1 MSHNAVSQLSDCPST
16 IPAVGNFIPV
26 RAAVS
31 AGWAQFVGRS
41 GCGDEVAVRTLFSTA
56 GVHPRDRFDYWHEA
70 ACKYIL
76 DHDATPERRQDFHAE
91 LQCSTHADVG
101 LLLFENSPM
110 TVRHTARQASVS
122 ADDYLVC
129 RQVSGLL
136 TIRQDGRDVVLEPD
150 HMTLIDPLRPYSG
163 KFFVGSRLLVLRI
176 PRRPLEARIGKTLEM
191 TACSIKPSEPESK
204 LASAFLGMLPAH
216 CAEVS
221 STADKIIENQVLDL
235 VAVSLAKTIERR
247 SLRLSSSRSLVLMKV
262 RAAIEARLT
271 DPALDVAT
279 VAAIAGVSR
288 RYANTVLADQGTSVM
303 HFIQARRI
311 ERCRRALEDPL
322 QSHRTVS
329 EIAYGWGFSDMTH
342 FGRKF
347 RATYGVTPREYRKG
361 AKVR

>member
-1 MSHNAVSQLSDCPST
+1 
-16 IPAVGNFIPV
+16 
-26 RAAVS
+26 
-31 AGWAQFVGRS
+31 
-41 GCGDEVAVRTLFSTA
+41 VRTLFSTA
-56 GVHPRDRFDYWHEA
+56 SVHRRDRFDYWHEA

-76 DHDATPERRQDFHAE
+76 DHDARPESRENFHAD

-110 TVRHTARQASVS
+110 AVRHTARQASIS
-122 ADDYLVC
+122 ADEYLVC
-129 RQVSGLL
+129 RQVSGMLIL
-136 TIRQDGRDVVLEPD
+136 QQDGRDVVLEPD
-150 HMTLIDPLRPYSG
+150 HMTLLDPLRPYSG
-163 KFFVGSRLLVLRI
+163 KFFAGSKLLVLKI

-191 TACSIKPSEPESK
+191 TACSIRPSEPESK
-204 LASAFLGMLPAH
+204 LASAFLAMLTAH
-216 CAEVS
+216 CAGVS

-235 VAVSLAKTIERR
+235 VAVSLAKTIEGCAPRV
-247 SLRLSSSRSLVLMKV
+247 SSSRSLVLMKV

-271 DPALDVAT
+271 DPALDVGT

-303 HFIQARRI
+303 QFVQRSRL

-347 RATYGVTPREYRKG
+347 RATYGVTAREYRKG
-361 AKVR
+361 ARVR